1 MARALETVLECTK
14 QQNDTAEKVLNNVR
28 QQASEAV
35 LLEKQNRIIS
45 LSKTFGVATRDVN
58 TLKSKLTPA
67 LPYMWRELDIKADD
81 LEVKM
86 DQGKRFRIMAAA
98 ETIAFSKDQLKK
110 SIPTEEKYHNFSS
123 VSFKAPMGRYSE

>member
-1 MARALETVLECTK
+1 MECTK
-14 QQNDTAEKVLNNVR
+14 QQNETAEKVLKNV
-28 QQASEAV
+28 QIQAAEAV
-35 LLEKQNRIIS
+35 LLEKQNRTIN
-45 LSKTFGVATRDVN
+45 LSKMFGVATHDVN

-98 ETIAFSKDQLKK
+98 ETISTAKEQLKK
-110 SIPTEEKYHNFSS
+110 PIWTEEKHSTYDAA
-123 VSFKAPMGRYSE
+123 SFKAPMGRYSE